1 MSIYSSIYI
10 PRVSSF
16 HNEEYIRHVMEFYSI
31 GHVEYIDFTPIN
43 KKPGFYENVDEDFKA
58 AFIHF
63 KDYYSNNIWN
73 TISAGESYKIQIT
86 ENEYWLCLKNKN
98 PIQRT
103 MMNIHQV
110 VENGRHL
117 ERLIEAQ
124 AKKIEELENKFQ
136 QQNHLEIIIEN
147 QSKKI
152 AMLENNFKQIMIQ
165 QMDPKKKIY
174 YEYYNLLKN
183 VK

>member
-10 PRVSSF
+10 PRVSSY
-16 HNEEYIRHVMEFYSI
+16 HNEEYIRHVMELYSI
-31 GHVEYIDFTPIN
+31 GHVEYVDFTPIN
-43 KKPGFYENVDEDFKA
+43 KKPGFNENVDEDFKA

-73 TISAGESYKIQIT
+73 TIAAGESYKILIT
-86 ENEYWLCLKNKN
+86 QHEYWLCLKNKN

-117 ERLIEAQ
+117 EKLIEEQ
-124 AKKIEELENKFQ
+124 SKKIAE
-136 QQNHLEIIIEN
+136 LEIIIEN
-147 QSKKI
+147 QSKKN
-152 AMLENNFKQIMIQ
+152 AMLEKNLKQIIIQ
-165 QMDPKKKIY
+165 QKDPEKNIY
-174 YEYYNLLKN
+174 YEYYDLLKN